1 MNRLFRFYNQ
11 NRSFIIMAIVI
22 IALIILILQVLNGLV
37 KEDQDKKRNEIQN
50 AQTNNVGN
58 TAITRKWHKR
68 NNRTNNSKQRS
79 RWKNNKNICRI
90 L

>member
-58 TAITRKWHKR
+58 TAITRK
-68 NNRTNNSKQRS
+68 
-79 RWKNNKNICRI
+79 
-90 L
+90 